1 MTATPTATPS
11 ARLTQQQD
19 YAFEIQFGAGV
30 PSLRADEPPPLGG
43 GQGPSPEQL
52 LAAAVGNCLAASLL
66 FSLRKYK
73 QQPEPISAE
82 VRSETA
88 RNAEGRL
95 RIKALHVVLSLGQ
108 PAAALQHLDRA
119 LAQFEDFCT
128 VTQSVRSAIEVT
140 VHVLDAAGARLK

>member
-1 MTATPTATPS
+1 MSTTPS
-11 ARLTQQQD
+11 VRLTQQRNFQ
-19 YAFEIQFGAGV
+19 FEIDFGAGIA
-30 PSLRADEPPPLGG
+30 PLLADEPQPLGA

-73 QQPEPISAE
+73 QEPGPISAE
-82 VRSETA
+82 VRHLTV

-95 RIKALHVVLSLGQ
+95 RIQSMEVLLRLGQ
-108 PAAALQHLDRA
+108 PAAALQQLDRA

-128 VTQSVRSAIEVT
+128 VTQSVRAGIEVN
-140 VHVLDAAGARLK
+140 VQVNDATGANLK

>member
-1 MTATPTATPS
+1 MSVTAPAS
-11 ARLTQQQD
+11 VHLTQQRD
-19 YAFEIQFGAGV
+19 YAFELRFGAGIAPLV
-30 PSLRADEPPPLGG
+30 ADEPPPLGG

-73 QQPEPISAE
+73 QQPELISAE
-82 VRSETA
+82 VRSETV

-95 RIKALHVVLSLGQ
+95 RIKTLHVVLMLGQ
-108 PAAALQHLDRA
+108 AAAALQHLDRA

-128 VTQSVRSAIEVT
+128 VTQSVRGGIEV
-140 VHVLDAAGARLK
+140 VVQVIDAEGSRLK